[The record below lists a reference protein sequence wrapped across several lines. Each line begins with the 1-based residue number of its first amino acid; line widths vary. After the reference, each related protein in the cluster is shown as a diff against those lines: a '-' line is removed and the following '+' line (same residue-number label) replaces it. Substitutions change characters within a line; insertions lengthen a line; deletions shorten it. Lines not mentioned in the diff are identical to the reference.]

1 MVKVLKFTAVWC
13 GPCKTLAPIIEQLK
27 TEMNIDIE
35 DKDIDSNMELAKDFN
50 IISIPTMVILKNDKE
65 VDRIIGL
72 SNKKNIQTTIE
83 KYL

>member
-1 MVKVLKFTAVWC
+1 MVKVLKFTAAWC
-13 GPCKTLAPIIEQLK
+13 GPCKTLAPIIEQLR
-27 TEMNIDIE
+27 TEMNVDIE

-50 IISIPTMVILKNDKE
+50 IISIPTMVVLKNDKE

-72 SNKKNIQTTIE
+72 SNKKHIQNTIE

>member
-35 DKDIDSNMELAKDFN
+35 DKDIDSNIKLAKDFN

>member
-72 SNKKNIQTTIE
+72 TNKKNIQTTIE